1 MAVWDDPDVDLLFT
15 LNGLTET
22 APAWADRA
30 VRYASDYGMFAGLL
44 LLGLLAW
51 WRVVRRKPTRAES
64 VSALAGLLWTPLAAA
79 VALLANIPVRDLVAR
94 PSPVTEHPGLHALAG
109 GTGGE
114 YSFVSDHSAVAMAL
128 AIGIFMVHRRYGLLG
143 IALAV
148 LTGATRVYLG
158 VHYPTDAVGGLALG
172 ACVAL
177 LLAPP
182 ASWALTPLARRLA
195 NAPRTAGIVW
205 AGSAGRDGDGT
216 ADDSASEP
224 GQEPERAVDATARA
238 RAAGRSQRDL
248 AA

>member
-1 MAVWDDPDVDLLFT
+1 MAVWDDPDVDLLFA

-22 APAWADRA
+22 APAWADRT
-30 VRYASDYGMFAGLL
+30 VQYAGDYGMYAGLL
-44 LLGLLAW
+44 LLGVLAW
-51 WRVVRRKPTRAES
+51 WRVVRRKATRAES
-64 VSALAGLLWTPLAAA
+64 VSALAGLLWTPLAAV

-114 YSFVSDHSAVAMAL
+114 YSFVSDHATVAMAL
-128 AIGIFMVHRRYGLLG
+128 AVGIFMVHRGYGLLG

-148 LTGATRVYLG
+148 LTGVTRVYLG

-172 ACVAL
+172 AAVAL

-182 ASWALTPLARRLA
+182 AIWVLTPLARRLA

-205 AGSAGRDGDGT
+205 AGSAGRDGDT
-216 ADDSASEP
+216 AAGGPESEP
-224 GQEPERAVDATARA
+224 GQEPERAVDETPRD
-238 RAAGRSQRDL
+238 RAADRTRRDL